1 MVIGTFTLSG
11 TFMWLEG
18 KATKVVLRQATT
30 QTQTIMQQN
39 ANEARVIMQQAIN
52 NVGEVER
59 SSPTGLLLL
68 CSRSSVSFTG
78 KLTRQDLRR
87 WLSPPDPSTNHN
99 IAHRAQHEGTAMW
112 FFECEIYKK
121 WKSNPSL
128 LWVHGKRTFFTLRYS
143 ASHRLLSFVAGSGK
157 SVLWWVVCGFP
168 ASFLLP

>member
-1 MVIGTFTLSG
+1 
-11 TFMWLEG
+11 MWLEG
-18 KATKVVLRQATT
+18 KETKVVMQQAATE
-30 QTQTIMQQN
+30 TQTIIQQN

-52 NVGEVER
+52 NVEEVER

-68 CSRSSVSFTG
+68 CSRSLVSLAG
-78 KLTRQDLRR
+78 KLTRQDLRK

-128 LWVHGKRTFFTLRYS
+128 LWVHGKRTF
-143 ASHRLLSFVAGSGK
+143 LSFAILHPIDSFLSFLAGSGK
-157 SVLWWVVCGFP
+157 SVIW
-168 ASFLLP
+168 

>member
-1 MVIGTFTLSG
+1 
-11 TFMWLEG
+11 MWLLEG
-18 KATKVVLRQATT
+18 KETKVVLQQAATE
-30 QTQTIMQQN
+30 TQTIMQQN

-52 NVGEVER
+52 NVEEVER

-68 CSRSSVSFTG
+68 CSRSSLVSLTG
-78 KLTRQDLRR
+78 KLTRQDLRK

-128 LWVHGKRTFFTLRYS
+128 LWVHGKRT
-143 ASHRLLSFVAGSGK
+143 VPQK
-157 SVLWWVVCGFP
+157 SIAHPFM
-168 ASFLLP
+168 SI